1 MAVASREVGRAC
13 LVVKGCHVVLAVKA
27 FAREAPAL
35 ARACGEPPAALT
47 AALRRGG
54 PADGQS
60 RPESL
65 MQWRRS

>member
-1 MAVASREVGRAC
+1 MVMVSREVGAGLPGRPSLPRRSRRQGLRA
-13 LVVKGCHVVLAVKA
+13 VG
-27 FAREAPAL
+27 PAL
-35 ARACGEPPAALT
+35 ARTCGGPPVALT

-65 MQWRRS
+65 MQWRRP